1 MQINYIIK
9 ELHNL
14 LCFNLVGWGR
24 GSVRSLRL
32 KLMERLSLSS
42 KIRVLI
48 GLKKIIRKLHVLK
61 MDRLCFRLKF
71 KEIVPY

>member
-9 ELHNL
+9 ELLNL
-14 LCFNLVGWGR
+14 LCFNLVGWGK

-32 KLMERLSLSS
+32 KLMERLSLNS

-48 GLKKIIRKLHVLK
+48 GLKKIIRKLHVPK